1 MRAALSVAGDLLREA
16 SSRRWFLALGI
27 GVTMALVVIGSAL
40 QLEVVDGALAAT
52 RLFGKELGRGEIRS
66 VDVALRYVGRALA
79 YVAVLRGPRVRDRL
93 LRRFRPEPAGAGA
106 HRAPAL
112 RCPCGGSSSCSARSS
127 ACSRSR
133 SSARCTAPSGSRVI
147 FGLRAG
153 VWMASPIVALLA
165 SVTFAGIY
173 GAMLTTAVMVRSAA
187 LSAAVGIALF
197 ILGIVAGYREQLDSF
212 FEPGLARGAFR
223 AATLVLPRV
232 SALADASAEFAVAT
246 AIKGGCARQ
255 PGGGAAL
262 FGLAALAVG
271 IHVFE
276 EKDFWGGAAMLDE
289 AVSDRHRQLRGAWA
303 GVTTR

>member
-27 GVTMALVVIGSAL
+27 GVTMALVVIGGAL

-66 VDVALRYVGRALA
+66 VDVALRYVGRALS
-79 YVAVLRGPRVRDRL
+79 YVLFYGGLAFGIVSCADFGPSL
-93 LRRFRPEPAGAGA
+93 LAPGRIEHLLSLPVRRFELLLGTFLGVLALSLLSTLYGALGI
-106 HRAPAL
+106 
-112 RCPCGGSSSCSARSS
+112 
-127 ACSRSR
+127 
-133 SSARCTAPSGSRVI
+133 TVI

-153 VWMASPIVALLA
+153 VWMASPIVAALLA

-232 SALADASAEFAVAT
+232 SALADASADIAVAT
-246 AIKGGCARQ
+246 AIKADVLASQVAG
-255 PGGGAAL
+255 L
-262 FGLAALAVG
+262 LIFGLAALAVG

-276 EKDFWGGAAMLDE
+276 EKDF
-289 AVSDRHRQLRGAWA
+289 
-303 GVTTR
+303 

>member
-27 GVTMALVVIGSAL
+27 GVTMALVVIGGAL

-66 VDVALRYVGRALA
+66 VDVALRYVSRALS
-79 YVAVLRGPRVRDRL
+79 YVLFYGGLAFGIVSCADFGPSL
-93 LRRFRPEPAGAGA
+93 LAPGRIEHLLSLPVRRFELLLGTFLGVLALSLLSTLYGALGI
-106 HRAPAL
+106 
-112 RCPCGGSSSCSARSS
+112 
-127 ACSRSR
+127 
-133 SSARCTAPSGSRVI
+133 TVI

-153 VWMASPIVALLA
+153 VWMASPIVAALLA

-232 SALADASAEFAVAT
+232 SALADASADIAVAT
-246 AIKGGCARQ
+246 AIKADVLASQVAG
-255 PGGGAAL
+255 L
-262 FGLAALAVG
+262 LIFGLAALAVG

-276 EKDFWGGAAMLDE
+276 EKDF
-289 AVSDRHRQLRGAWA
+289 
-303 GVTTR
+303 

>member
-27 GVTMALVVIGSAL
+27 GVTLALVVIGSAL

-52 RLFGKELGRGEIRS
+52 RLFGKEVGRGEIRS

-79 YVAVLRGPRVRDRL
+79 YVLFYGGSRSGSSPAPISARACWRRG
-93 LRRFRPEPAGAGA
+93 ASSTCS
-106 HRAPAL
+106 
-112 RCPCGGSSSCSARSS
+112 RCPCGGSSSCSAPSS

-133 SSARCTAPSGSRVI
+133 SLSTLYGAVGITVI

-153 VWMASPIVALLA
+153 VWMASPIVAAFLA
-165 SVTFAGIY
+165 SATFAGIY

-197 ILGIVAGYREQLDSF
+197 FLGIIAGYREQLDSF
-212 FEPGLARGAFR
+212 FEPGLARWAFR

-246 AIKGGCARQ
+246 AIEGMCSPARWQGC
-255 PGGGAAL
+255 
-262 FGLAALAVG
+262 
-271 IHVFE
+271 
-276 EKDFWGGAAMLDE
+276 
-289 AVSDRHRQLRGAWA
+289 SSSAWPPSRWA
-303 GVTTR
+303 STCSKRRISRVKRRCSTRR